1 MKQQGSVEADAVVD
15 GHEHGAVV
23 PAGVC
28 HSGARQRGVRAGKD
42 DGATIAQEGAFASRR
57 DEVRVAA
64 DLAEGRAAILHE
76 TRARLRVA
84 NGTAGFRAHR
94 APGRVEPM
102 VRPHTVVRTTHGV
115 PVRGS
120 GLEPFFMMQL
130 RMIAMTPPVLVSAS
144 EVSSF
149 PGRCK
154 SGVQSQLPPWV
165 SEKITTDPLF
175 ESD

>member
-1 MKQQGSVEADAVVD
+1 MLQ
-15 GHEHGAVV
+15 
-23 PAGVC
+23 
-28 HSGARQRGVRAGKD
+28 
-42 DGATIAQEGAFASRR
+42 
-57 DEVRVAA
+57 AA
-64 DLAEGRAAILHE
+64 LNRWFGP
-76 TRARLRVA
+76 TQSS
-84 NGTAGFRAHR
+84 
-94 APGRVEPM
+94 
-102 VRPHTVVRTTHGV
+102 GV

-175 ESD
+175 ESDCPLKRIRPACGPC